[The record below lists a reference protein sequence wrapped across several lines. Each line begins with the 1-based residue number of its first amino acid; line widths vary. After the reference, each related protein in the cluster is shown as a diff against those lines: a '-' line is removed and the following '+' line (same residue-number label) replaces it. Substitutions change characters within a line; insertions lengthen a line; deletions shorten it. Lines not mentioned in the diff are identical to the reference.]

1 MAARVAEL
9 LKEELDIDATLLEG
23 VSGEFSVR
31 VNGKVVIEKTDYDFP
46 LPERCVDA
54 VSRVID

>member
-1 MAARVAEL
+1 MAEL
-9 LKEELDIDATLLEG
+9 LKEDLDVDANLVEG
-23 VSGEFSVR
+23 ARGEFSVR
-31 VNGKVVIEKTDYDFP
+31 VNGKIVIEKKDDNFP

>member
-9 LKEELDIDATLLEG
+9 LRKELDIDVHLMEG
-23 VSGEFSVR
+23 ASGEFSVR
-31 VNGKVVIEKTDYDFP
+31 VNGKIVIEKTDYDFP

>member
-9 LKEELDIDATLLEG
+9 LKEELDIDAILLEG